1 MFGLWMVMK
10 FNNYHTI
17 KYTFYLLGSYYL
29 SYSRALKIKII
40 IIGKYIT
47 VVVETVSGIIN
58 KK

>member
-1 MFGLWMVMK
+1 MVMK